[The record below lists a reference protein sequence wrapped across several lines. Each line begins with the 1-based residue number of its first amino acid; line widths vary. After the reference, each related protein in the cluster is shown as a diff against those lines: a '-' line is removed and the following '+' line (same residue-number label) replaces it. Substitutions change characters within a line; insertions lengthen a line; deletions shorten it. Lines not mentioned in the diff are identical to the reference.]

1 MTDIICEQPLKVAD
15 NSITAGDKDKVI
27 NYKKVQRIRKKSRE
41 EKKDKFRGF
50 KAKGLMVEE
59 RIDDNKVETGVGVKN
74 NKRFGVVRRED
85 CAVIGY
91 PGEVFLGHVALEG
104 GKGVEL
110 AVSRR
115 PSSGSGG
122 SISLTGS

>member
-104 GKGVEL
+104 GRGW
-110 AVSRR
+110 SW
-115 PSSGSGG
+115 PSAGDLPQGAG
-122 SISLTGS
+122 DQYH